1 MKYRIIADLYL
12 QQAKI
17 DLKAPGEFESDDYKE
32 LTPDLLTTLAS
43 TGAIEE
49 IKLLPHKPLT
59 LKEPRCYQD

>member
-12 QQAKI
+12 QQAKA

-32 LTPDLLTTLAS
+32 LTPDLLTTLAN

-49 IKLLPHKPLT
+49 IKP
-59 LKEPRCYQD
+59 EPAKAKAAPKDSAA